1 MQKGC
6 IELFN
11 PMKLV
16 CFLFCLFHFKK
27 KTNDESCLRS
37 LTNMQVNVSYP
48 VLGTVFKVSSVRG
61 WSWMV
66 KYG

>member
-6 IELFN
+6 KARTIN

-48 VLGTVFKVSSVRG
+48 V
-61 WSWMV
+61 
-66 KYG
+66 